1 MGKEALEPFAKA
13 LLSTLNEAAIA
24 MIKATRKTKKI
35 RGVSYYDVAE
45 GNVHFQGNKIDSILV
60 RDDFKLLVMNGHKFY
75 KEEMK

>member
-1 MGKEALEPFAKA
+1 MKKEALEPLAKA

-24 MIKATRKTKKI
+24 MIKATRETKKI
-35 RGVSYYDVAE
+35 RGVSYYDVAT

-60 RDDFKLLVMNGHKFY
+60 REDFELLLIDGHEFY